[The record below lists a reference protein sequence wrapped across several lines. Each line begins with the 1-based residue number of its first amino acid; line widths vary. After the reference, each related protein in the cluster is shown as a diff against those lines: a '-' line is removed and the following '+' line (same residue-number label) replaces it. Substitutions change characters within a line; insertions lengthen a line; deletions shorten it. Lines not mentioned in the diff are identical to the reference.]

1 MHVSFANSTHATRS
15 RGAFAFRRGC
25 GLALALFAVSAAQA
39 AWSDIKEGLAPKT
52 ALQDVGAPLIQSRV
66 RQGSLETWTYDEGGY
81 ILFENGR
88 VRYWQAPR
96 TEKAPG
102 PVQPDRLNNAKAVRV
117 TPSKVSD
124 GAKNP

>member
-1 MHVSFANSTHATRS
+1 MHVSSAIFPHATRR
-15 RGAFAFRRGC
+15 RGASAFRLGC
-25 GLALALFAVSAAQA
+25 GLALSCLAASAAQA
-39 AWSDIKEGLAPKT
+39 AWSDIKEGLDPKN
-52 ALQDVGAPLIQSRV
+52 ALQDVGAPLMQSRV
-66 RQGSLETWTYDEGGY
+66 RQGSLVTWTYDEGGY

-96 TEKAPG
+96 TENATS

-124 GAKNP
+124 GAKNR